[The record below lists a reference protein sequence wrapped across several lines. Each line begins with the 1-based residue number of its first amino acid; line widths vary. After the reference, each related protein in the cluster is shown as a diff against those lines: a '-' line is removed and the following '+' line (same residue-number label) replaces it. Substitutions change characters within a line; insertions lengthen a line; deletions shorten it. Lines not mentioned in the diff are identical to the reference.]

1 MATVN
6 GRTPN
11 LHEIRA
17 AFHGNVVASGDP
29 GYEDARTV
37 WNGMIDRHPLAVVR
51 VADLDDVRAGVAI
64 ARDRGLPLAI
74 RGGGHNVAGN
84 STVEDGLVLDLGDL
98 KMIGVDPEARLVRV
112 GAGATLGDIDRATAP
127 HGLVVPMGVVS
138 RTGIAG
144 LTLGGGF
151 GWLVREYGLTVD
163 NLVAVDVVSA
173 SGELLRASGTENA
186 DLFWGLKGGG
196 GNFGV
201 ATTFTFQAHPLGPE
215 VFAGTFVYE
224 RRHWVDALRAFR
236 DWTAHLDD
244 RMTSIVTFLVPPPE
258 FEMGDQVLMLIAF
271 AWAGPDQADG
281 ERTVAPLRTGAP
293 PDVELLEPTRW
304 VDWQSAS
311 DSFLLKGVRA
321 YWKNAFFKGFGE
333 ELQEALIEHAGA
345 QTWLGTGADF
355 HHMGGAFG
363 RVAEGDTPFPNRSA
377 GYWLNIY
384 GFWADQADD
393 SHHTAW
399 VKGLHAATAPH
410 SMAGAYVNAFAQD
423 RGADARDQAL
433 AIYGA
438 AKLDRLVELKRRYDP
453 GNLFR
458 LNHNIPPN

>member
-1 MATVN
+1 MATDN
-6 GRTPN
+6 GKAVD

-17 AFHGNVVASGDP
+17 AFHGDVIASVDP
-29 GYEDARTV
+29 GYDDARTV

-51 VADLDDVRAGVAI
+51 VADLDDIRAGIAL
-64 ARDRGLPLAI
+64 ARDRRLLLAI

-84 STVEDGLVLDLGDL
+84 STVDDGLVLDLGGL
-98 KMIGVDPEARLVRV
+98 KTVDVDPEAGLVRV
-112 GAGATLGDIDRATAP
+112 GAGATLGDIDRATEP

-151 GWLVREYGLTVD
+151 GWLVRAYGLTVD
-163 NLVAVDVVSA
+163 NLVAVDLVTA
-173 SGELLRASGTENA
+173 SGELLRASSTENA

-201 ATTFTFQAHPLGPE
+201 ATNFTFRAHPLGPE
-215 VFAGTFVYE
+215 VFAGTFVYQQQ
-224 RRHWVDALRAFR
+224 RWGDALRAFR
-236 DWTAHLDD
+236 DWTADLDD
-244 RMTSIVTFLVPPPE
+244 RMSSIATFLVPPPE
-258 FEMGDQVLMLIAF
+258 FEMGDEVQMLLGF
-271 AWAGPDQADG
+271 AWAGSDQAEG
-281 ERTVAPLRTGAP
+281 ERAVAPLRASAP
-293 PDVELLEPTRW
+293 PDVELLQPTRW
-304 VDWQSAS
+304 VAWQSES
-311 DSFLLKGVRA
+311 DPSLPKGVRA
-321 YWKNAFFKGFGE
+321 YWKNAFFERFGE
-333 ELQEALIEHAGA
+333 ELQEILIEHAGA
-345 QTWLGTGADF
+345 QTWLGTGTDL

-384 GFWADQADD
+384 GFWANQVDD
-393 SHHTAW
+393 EHHTAW
-399 VKGLHAATAPH
+399 VRGLHEATAPY

-423 RGADARDQAL
+423 RGHSRRDQAL

-453 GNLFR
+453 SNLFR
-458 LNHNIPPN
+458 LNHNIPPD